1 MSHIYACPNCQ
12 APTVG
17 LQVRFRLGRMTCSA
31 CGAVLRWSRGFKAAV
46 AIVEPIL
53 LLGAMYLV
61 LSTASLPPLAAILAL
76 GVLGA
81 LLVWVLCAALAATCA
96 RW

>member
-1 MSHIYACPNCQ
+1 
-12 APTVG
+12 
-17 LQVRFRLGRMTCSA
+17 MTCSA

-61 LSTASLPPLAAILAL
+61 LSTGSLAPLAAILVLAVIGPLL
-76 GVLGA
+76 GWA
-81 LLVWVLCAALAATCA
+81 FCPLAVAERREGSRVDA
-96 RW
+96 